1 MKKNIGKKF
10 HLMAM
15 LASLLICWGGVT
27 ACSNGSDSGDD
38 GSDGETTTISF
49 TDEEKVILEA
59 NKLSKRAA
67 SVKITVTSITGST
80 TDESWWFW
88 ANTDNDKGDDIKWES
103 GEGVNCV
110 YEVTITDANKIA
122 YINENG
128 LAIKGAAGL
137 TAKVTVTIT
146 ESETTGDDDN
156 NTGTDNNNSG
166 NTGNN
171 ENTGTGS
178 GTESGNSSNT
188 GNNESTGSGSDDG
201 NSGTGGTTTTLPTA
215 VILNNKIDG
224 SSWTETAMKKS
235 ATDGIWTCELTVSN
249 QYPNFNVKATFREN
263 DVLYKGGEVK
273 LAESGTITKDGSNDI
288 WCDVGKECNGAK
300 ISVTVNFTGKEPS
313 IKITLDE
320 KGTEITSTTLPTKVT
335 LIDFV
340 NNDYDN
346 TKRETVMTK
355 SETSAIW
362 TCELETQSDWQN
374 FNVVAIVEEQ
384 EIWYNGNAEVTLDTP
399 FDLTSNSEAVWCN
412 VGNGKIAVTVDFTGT
427 APTIKIKSA
436 NEE

>member
-15 LASLLICWGGVT
+15 LASLTLICWGGVT
-27 ACSNGSDSGDD
+27 ACSNGSDSNSDGDD
-38 GSDGETTTISF
+38 DKLDVTKTISF

-80 TDESWWFW
+80 
-88 ANTDNDKGDDIKWES
+88 

-128 LAIKGAAGL
+128 LAIKGASGL

-171 ENTGTGS
+171 ENTGTGN

-188 GNNESTGSGSDDG
+188 GNNESTGSESDDG

-215 VILNNKIDG
+215 VILKNKIDG

-249 QYPNFNVKATFREN
+249 QYPNFNVKATFEEN

-300 ISVTVNFTGKEPS
+300 ISVTVDFTGKEPS

-320 KGTEITSTTLPTKVT
+320 KGTEITSTTLPSWVGINGDFKTKDTWEYTNLKETSTKGIWSATISNVTVQWPNFQIEAGDEKTIYAGSTSSWTKVE
-335 LIDFV
+335 V
-340 NNDYDN
+340 G
-346 TKRETVMTK
+346 
-355 SETSAIW
+355 
-362 TCELETQSDWQN
+362 
-374 FNVVAIVEEQ
+374 
-384 EIWYNGNAEVTLDTP
+384 GNAVPLVKSDKNLGTTCWADDSGT
-399 FDLTSNSEAVWCN
+399 TSVNL
-412 VGNGKIAVTVDFTGT
+412 KVTVDFTGT
-427 APTIKIKSA
+427 APTIKIESA
-436 NEE
+436 D